1 MLTLGLTGGIAT
13 GKSTVARMLRA
24 RGVPV
29 LDADVIAREVVAP
42 GTEGLREIVAAFG
55 EAVLRSDGSLDRKAL
70 GAIVMRETEARRRLE
85 AITHPAIFRALLE
98 HLAALR
104 DAGEPVAVVEAAL
117 MVESGSYRQ
126 YGELWVVTCAPDT
139 QRARLMARNGF
150 DEATARRWISNQL
163 PLAQKEALADRL
175 FRNDGDLAALEAQV
189 VVALDELHSGG

>member
-29 LDADVIAREVVAP
+29 LDADVIAREVVEP

-139 QRARLMARNGF
+139 QRARLVQG
-150 DEATARRWISNQL
+150 
-163 PLAQKEALADRL
+163 
-175 FRNDGDLAALEAQV
+175 
-189 VVALDELHSGG
+189 